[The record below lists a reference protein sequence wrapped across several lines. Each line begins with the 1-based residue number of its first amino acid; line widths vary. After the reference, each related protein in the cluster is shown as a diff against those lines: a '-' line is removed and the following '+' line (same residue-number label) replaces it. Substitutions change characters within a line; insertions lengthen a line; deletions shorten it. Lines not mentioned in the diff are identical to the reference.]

1 MDNSGSG
8 SEINQFKRS
17 LKRYLEIH
25 ENEERVK
32 VEVRSLKEE
41 KDNLETYLLDF
52 MERNQYQDK
61 DIDVGNYKVKYSATK
76 QTESVTKKLIYE
88 RLYQYFHEDE
98 NKAKELLEFIYQD
111 RSSTT
116 KTSIKLT
123 PKKN

>member
-1 MDNSGSG
+1 MDNTGSD
-8 SEINQFKRS
+8 INQFKRS

-32 VEVRSLKEE
+32 EEVKNMREE
-41 KDNLETYLLDF
+41 KDNIENYLLDF
-52 MERNQYQDK
+52 MERNQYQNK
-61 DIDVGNYKVKYSATK
+61 DIDVGNYKIKYSQTK

-88 RLYQYFHEDE
+88 RLYQYFQEDE
-98 NKAKELLEFIYQD
+98 NKAKELLEFIYQE